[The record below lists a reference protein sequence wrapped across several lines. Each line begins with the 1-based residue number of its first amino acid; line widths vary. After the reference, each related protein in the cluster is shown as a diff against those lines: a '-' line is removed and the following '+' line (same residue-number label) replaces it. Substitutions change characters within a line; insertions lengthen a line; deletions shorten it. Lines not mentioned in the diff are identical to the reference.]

1 MPAAHINS
9 LLLTAPVLNT
19 LKLSNFCCAEIS
31 AMKGRQLSLM
41 MQGHFKIPVSFSAA
55 LLRFYTDVRH
65 QSISLNLAV
74 SLNYGD
80 GDKLFCQLSTSVT
93 VFFLKA
99 NMTSLLSQLQSIKY
113 FAEQWTVFD
122 SWCSVLKG
130 NMKCAMLE
138 CLWHLLICTSPV
150 FLPLSNFI
158 WNDSAIGLQSQ
169 IQKPGSLRILALL
182 DFRKVWCIY
191 YVLQKSPEKPGY
203 TA

>member
-113 FAEQWTVFD
+113 FAEHCRACPTVP
-122 SWCSVLKG
+122 
-130 NMKCAMLE
+130 
-138 CLWHLLICTSPV
+138 ISPH
-150 FLPLSNFI
+150 
-158 WNDSAIGLQSQ
+158 
-169 IQKPGSLRILALL
+169 PGSRGSSH
-182 DFRKVWCIY
+182 VSTCSTPSSGN
-191 YVLQKSPEKPGY
+191 VLQTVSDSDTRGPLRQQDGS
-203 TA
+203 

>member
-1 MPAAHINS
+1 MAGKISHVLCNSEMPAAHINS

-19 LKLSNFCCAEIS
+19 LKLSNFCCIEIN
-31 AMKGRQLSLM
+31 AMQGRRLSLM
-41 MQGHFKIPVSFSAA
+41 MQGHLKIPVSFSAA

-80 GDKLFCQLSTSVT
+80 GNKLFCQLSTSVT
-93 VFFLKA
+93 VFFFLKLTWFPCYL
-99 NMTSLLSQLQSIKY
+99 NLQSIKY

-122 SWCSVLKG
+122 LWCSVLKG

-138 CLWHLLICTSPV
+138 CLCHLLICTRPV

-169 IQKPGSLRILALL
+169 I
-182 DFRKVWCIY
+182 
-191 YVLQKSPEKPGY
+191 
-203 TA
+203 